1 MGFACSL
8 PNSEV
13 LFEFN
18 RSLSLGS
25 GNSSLH
31 GFLHGRDRIWKCCNR
46 SGRRTGALCVQP
58 THSGAA
64 RAIHLRS
71 FNRKMACLSS
81 VFSAVNAHVS
91 FGVAK
96 RGGPTGRKNIL
107 RPSTSIIHQPMF
119 QRVLSLDGLTS
130 DVSGQKPETWT
141 SSSCTTSILSIL
153 SISLRAQISND
164 CIYSQLDDLGRKARS
179 CMVVFNTKWR
189 SSFCHQAANG

>member
-1 MGFACSL
+1 MPALACRKRQMTTSLKGDNVTQTMGFACSL

-81 VFSAVNAHVS
+81 VFSAVNAPCEFWRS
-91 FGVAK
+91 ETWGSYREKEYLTAI
-96 RGGPTGRKNIL
+96 NIHH
-107 RPSTSIIHQPMF
+107 PST
-119 QRVLSLDGLTS
+119 
-130 DVSGQKPETWT
+130 DVSTRPLSRRLDLRRIWSET
-141 SSSCTTSILSIL
+141 
-153 SISLRAQISND
+153 
-164 CIYSQLDDLGRKARS
+164 
-179 CMVVFNTKWR
+179 
-189 SSFCHQAANG
+189 